1 MITKIIK
8 EYEKEGRK
16 FSTLLIGTSPN
27 DLKEALNILH
37 VGKGFLVNQAKEN
50 PNMVIVDGDVRVMW
64 VDKRTDV
71 VNWYQEV
78 KEYQRIYVLGLREVT
93 SQLSPSLLFPQKLMF
108 LSNVV
113 IDVRP
118 HPNTLELFLMRD
130 INFGGGISQT
140 FEL

>member
-1 MITKIIK
+1 MQ
-8 EYEKEGRK
+8 EYEKKGRK

-27 DLKEALNILH
+27 DLKEVLNILH

-50 PNMVIVDGDVRVMW
+50 PNTVIVDGDVRVMW

-78 KEYQRIYVLGLREVT
+78 KEYQRIYVLGLREAT

-118 HPNTLELFLMRD
+118 HPNSLELFLMRD